1 MFHPE
6 CYYQLIPG
14 YRVHGEYFAMS
25 PTLIMKVFE
34 YKLHSSLMAYLSH
47 LQESISGQVITNIGL
62 YILSSF
68 SHLQESIS
76 GQVGVVLPHDSIHRP
91 PAPYVRRKVVER
103 PIEAP
108 ERSRRRRVTP
118 VLVCSTAHNTQH
130 TQHTQNAQH
139 TPRTTAQQ
147 HDSTTA

>member
-1 MFHPE
+1 
-6 CYYQLIPG
+6 
-14 YRVHGEYFAMS
+14 
-25 PTLIMKVFE
+25 
-34 YKLHSSLMAYLSH
+34 MAYLSH

-62 YILSSF
+62 CILSSF

-130 TQHTQNAQH
+130 TQHTQNAQQH
-139 TPRTTAQQ
+139 NSTTAQQ
-147 HDSTTA
+147 HNSTHRVAFTAVCRTSAAATSAPTTIPAERRKKGCINLY